1 MKNKVKKVVSLLRK
15 ERILITK
22 MVESD
27 ERNDKMLFYALQEK
41 YKDISLQ
48 VDELVKNLVEEEG
61 YDNSIEYISSV
72 INTAIDEKNS
82 AEDNVTLLGL
92 VNSYYLNAVS
102 NKVENT
108 DSDVFSNEYVLQI
121 YNIYL
126 WMVNDLNMQKELAD
140 SMRTDLV
147 IKLVNSRAAR
157 CYFRGDYEKAI
168 EISDPN
174 YDYNYDDRNRMG
186 TVYASMMISQIN
198 LSNKIEMYDGI
209 FDEISFESRKKL
221 LEVEFA
227 ALSTILMKRGFLI
240 PPNSI
245 EYSDFTEKVI
255 RNASKLVNKYKERK
269 PKEKEKLLLK
279 EKN

>member
-92 VNSYYLNAVS
+92 VNSYYLNAIS
-102 NKVENT
+102 NKVEKT
-108 DSDVFSNEYVLQI
+108 DSDVFSNEFVLQI

-174 YDYNYDDRNRMG
+174 YDDSYDDRNRMG

-198 LSNKIEMYDGI
+198 LSNKVEMYDGI
-209 FDEISFESRKKL
+209 FDEVSFESRKKL

-255 RNASKLVNKYKERK
+255 RNASDLTNRFLNRNFKENG
-269 PKEKEKLLLK
+269 KELLK
-279 EKN
+279 